1 MDTKNRSAHGTPARR
16 AFLAAFE
23 QRPDV
28 VRTREECDYG
38 DKKTVVVF
46 NKNLYVVCSSFGS
59 SAELTA
65 ASQD

>member
-1 MDTKNRSAHGTPARR
+1 MDTKNRSAHVTPARM

-23 QRPDV
+23 KRPDV
-28 VRTREECDYG
+28 VHTREECDYG
-38 DKKTVVVF
+38 DKMAVVF

-65 ASQD
+65 ALQD